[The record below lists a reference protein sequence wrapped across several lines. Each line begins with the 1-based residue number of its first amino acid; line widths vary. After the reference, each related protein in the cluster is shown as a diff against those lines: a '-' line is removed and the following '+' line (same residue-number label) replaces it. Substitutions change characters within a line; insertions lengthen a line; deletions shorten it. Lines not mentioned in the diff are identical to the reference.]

1 MNYSKNAR
9 FFPNE
14 CYECKSRNK
23 LIRCECNMISYCS
36 EDHRQK
42 HLPIH
47 ESFCQVLTKLTKEK
61 GLSHIYEELFSLHG
75 SDWSRR
81 REEICKEIITKLGRC
96 MTPLE
101 LGMLKSSRICYVCRE
116 SKQENLYNCPRC
128 PVATF
133 CKRHFDDEV
142 HEKNCST
149 MRRYLN
155 IITKS
160 EELNLDLKFL
170 SSKFPFFA
178 EETKFGIIDLLTYT
192 FKVADFETR
201 SEQSR
206 EMKINLID
214 FLDVASK
221 FNSALQKV
229 YETMPEELT
238 IHVDALSYDHAIT
251 KENYWEFLLHLNPN
265 LKHLKI
271 IIIGINTLDYNLK
284 NLPLCENCVKFS
296 KTLSVK
302 NYSLTYEDYYYN
314 YYVVQNNYQA
324 PDILFYFKIEDERD
338 FERSNRWSQINCP
351 IILMISSKLNFHRTQ
366 NFLSLLYVMFRII
379 GEVQIKTPF
388 SDSTPFEDDDYFVIL
403 QTRVNESAKLFL
415 DISSQGGKNLKSTDD
430 FNSSFDAFTNC
441 LSESK
446 KCSDEKSKESKNVF
460 DTEKSDKESK
470 NAFDTEKSAKESKN
484 DQFDLKSKNSGSVDD
499 EEEENMKNNNVEA
512 RKENEGN
519 DRKECELMAIELGKI
534 NKNDKI
540 DFRQSFLMKHVLYL
554 KNENDKLRQ
563 ELNSSVEEVAK
574 LQTIIEEIYSHFNEK
589 NKLLRKISSD
599 IIDIANNENEIIVSL
614 LTKKIT

>member
-1 MNYSKNAR
+1 
-9 FFPNE
+9 
-14 CYECKSRNK
+14 
-23 LIRCECNMISYCS
+23 MISYCS
-36 EDHRQK
+36 EDHRLK

-47 ESFCQVLTKLTKEK
+47 ESFCQVLKKLTKEK
-61 GLSHIYEELFSLHG
+61 GLSHVYEELFSLHG

-81 REEICKEIITKLGRC
+81 REEICKEIIKKLERC

-133 CKRHFDDEV
+133 CKRHFDDEI

-149 MRRYLN
+149 MRRYLH

-170 SSKFPFFA
+170 SSTFPFFA
-178 EETKFGIIDLLTYT
+178 DETKFGIIDLLTYT

-206 EMKINLID
+206 ELKINLID
-214 FLDVASK
+214 FIDVASK

-229 YETMPEELT
+229 YETTIPEELT

-265 LKHLKI
+265 LKKLKI
-271 IIIGINTLDYNLK
+271 FIIGINTLKYDLK
-284 NLPLCENCVKFS
+284 NLPLCENCVKLS
-296 KTLSVK
+296 KSLSVK

-314 YYVVQNNYQA
+314 YYVLENNCQA
-324 PDILFYFKIEDERD
+324 PDILFYFKIEDEQD

-351 IILMISSKLNFHRTQ
+351 IILMINSKLNFHRTQ
-366 NFLSLLYVMFRII
+366 NFLSLLQLKFRVID
-379 GEVQIKTPF
+379 EVQIKTPF
-388 SDSTPFEDDDYFVIL
+388 SDLSPFEDDDFFVIL
-403 QTRVNESAKLFL
+403 QSRVNECAKLSL
-415 DISSQGGKNLKSTDD
+415 DISTQGENNPMPTDD
-430 FNSSFDAFTNC
+430 FTTVKIVTNAKDAERTNYFP
-441 LSESK
+441 ESQ
-446 KCSDEKSKESKNVF
+446 NVC
-460 DTEKSDKESK
+460 K
-470 NAFDTEKSAKESKN
+470 TEKSAKDSKN
-484 DQFDLKSKNSGSVDD
+484 DNFDLKSKIKNSGSIDNE
-499 EEEENMKNNNVEA
+499 EEEENVKNNNVEV
-512 RKENEGN
+512 RRENEGN
-519 DRKECELMAIELGKI
+519 DRKECELRIELENI
-534 NKNDKI
+534 DKNEKI
-540 DFRQSFLMKHVLYL
+540 DFRQSFLMKHILYL

-574 LQTIIEEIYSHFNEK
+574 LHTKLEKMYSHFIEK
-589 NKLLRKISSD
+589 DKLLRKISSD
-599 IIDIANNENEIIVSL
+599 IVDIANSENEIIVSVF
-614 LTKKIT
+614 TKKNT